1 MTNGPGEMFGSA
13 LYLLLAMMLVGSAL
27 VARRVKASRMLVI
40 GLAWVAIFVIGTALF
55 SFRDEFGSVGQ
66 RLRAEITGAP
76 IERGGEIR
84 IPMARDG
91 HFWVN
96 GRINGVDVR
105 FLVDSGATITTIDR
119 TTAARTGV
127 AVDPARDV
135 TVRTANGT
143 VQVARARAAT
153 VSIASVE
160 RASVALHVTDNDGVN
175 VLGMNFLSSLDRW
188 GVEGHWLVLKP

>member
-1 MTNGPGEMFGSA
+1 M
-13 LYLLLAMMLVGSAL
+13 
-27 VARRVKASRMLVI
+27 
-40 GLAWVAIFVIGTALF
+40 
-55 SFRDEFGSVGQ
+55 
-66 RLRAEITGAP
+66 RAEITGAP
-76 IERGGEIR
+76 IEQGSEIR
-84 IPMARDG
+84 IRMARDG

-119 TTAARTGV
+119 TTAARTR
-127 AVDPARDV
+127 VDVDTARDV

-160 RASVALHVTDNDGVN
+160 RVSVALHVTDNDGVN